1 MLVLFGLLGCATERP
16 AAQDA
21 DGTGVPPIFSPQIPS
36 LTDTV
41 LPSIAS
47 TPRTAIAPSYE
58 QIQAALT
65 SIREDASLRYL
76 EQRERAGE
84 YADQLW
90 HAEVEG
96 WVGWLRD
103 IGVFDRDE
111 PTYNVGIYM
120 TEKPLG
126 KVWPID
132 IILFEVPREQ
142 LEDLHIWQDPTQ
154 VTGPWQKVR
163 FSGTIE
169 GIGLSGL
176 MSLENVTLEPLD

>member
-1 MLVLFGLLGCATERP
+1 M
-16 AAQDA
+16 
-21 DGTGVPPIFSPQIPS
+21 
-36 LTDTV
+36 
-41 LPSIAS
+41 
-47 TPRTAIAPSYE
+47 
-58 QIQAALT
+58 T
-65 SIREDASLRYL
+65 SIREDPGLTYL

-84 YADQLW
+84 YANQLR
-90 HAEVEG
+90 HAEVEE

-120 TEKPLG
+120 REKPLG

-142 LEDLHIWQDPTQ
+142 LEDLRIWQDPTR

-163 FSGTIE
+163 FSGSIK

-176 MSLENVTLEPLD
+176 MSLESVTLEPLD